1 MGGFAPSEGWTAGNL
16 KGGEEFRIIF
26 SSTPKIPNPRFSDP
40 CPRRRER
47 LDSIIIL
54 FNANR
59 TIFCPFSCRFSTE
72 KALFEQKLRVKTKK

>member
-40 CPRRRER
+40 LPTPPRAVG
-47 LDSIIIL
+47 
-54 FNANR
+54 FYHH
-59 TIFCPFSCRFSTE
+59 TF
-72 KALFEQKLRVKTKK
+72 